1 MKNMYVG
8 MYVCLENLKNIKNND
23 DSSNICKKAISTD
36 SRRTSAGANGRCSSA
51 LWLYVFVTVSVGRRR
66 QSPTMAAVL
75 TILTTSLHQI
85 HATKMHKRLHRCCF
99 NSSGNISGKAV
110 SKALQQ
116 SSTALMCADVHT
128 MPAEARRETSIGKC
142 LHTSPHTHTHTYM
155 YKRGDCKNEQM
166 KSIK

>member
-1 MKNMYVG
+1 
-8 MYVCLENLKNIKNND
+8 
-23 DSSNICKKAISTD
+23 
-36 SRRTSAGANGRCSSA
+36 
-51 LWLYVFVTVSVGRRR
+51 
-66 QSPTMAAVL
+66 MAAVL

-128 MPAEARRETSIGKC
+128 MPAEARRETSIG
-142 LHTSPHTHTHTYM
+142 
-155 YKRGDCKNEQM
+155 REFFCKQQNQTEYYISEIESVAVN
-166 KSIK
+166 SINALEHPETEAHPIK